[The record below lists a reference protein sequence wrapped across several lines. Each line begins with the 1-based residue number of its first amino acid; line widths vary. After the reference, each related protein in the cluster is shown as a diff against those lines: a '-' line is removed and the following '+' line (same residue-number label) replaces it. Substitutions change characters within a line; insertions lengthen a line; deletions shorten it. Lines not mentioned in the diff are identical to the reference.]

1 MFKYLIKKK
10 NINKKKTNISIV
22 ELTACSLM
30 NYGYGV
36 YSVL

>member
-10 NINKKKTNISIV
+10 IYKYKKTNISIV

-30 NYGYGV
+30 NYRYGV